1 MVRTFLLLGSNQ
13 GQRAE
18 LLTRAVAEIHQRVGK
33 VTGRSSVYETAA
45 WGKEDQSPF
54 LNQVVEIQTNLMPDQ
69 LLLITQTIEKSLGRV
84 RETHWG
90 PRLIDIDIL
99 FYGDHLVNLPNLTI
113 PHPAIAAR
121 RFTLVPM
128 HELDANWVHP
138 VFKETIAELL
148 DRCEDN
154 LEVRKLDGGIRD

>member
-13 GQRAE
+13 GQRLE
-18 LLTRAVAEIHQRVGK
+18 LLSRAVAEIQQRAGK
-33 VTGRSSVYETAA
+33 VTAKSSIYETAA

-54 LNQVVEIQTNLMPDQ
+54 LNQVVEIQTRLMPDQ
-69 LLLITQTIEKSLGRV
+69 LLQVTQSIEKSLGRI

-99 FYGDHLVNLPNLTI
+99 FYGDHLINLPDLTI

-128 HELDANWVHP
+128 NEVDATWVHP
-138 VFKETIAELL
+138 VSHETMADLL
-148 DRCEDN
+148 ARCEDN
-154 LEVRKLDGGIRD
+154 LEVKKLG

>member
-13 GQRAE
+13 GQRLE
-18 LLTRAVAEIHQRVGK
+18 LLTRAVAEIQQRAGK
-33 VTGRSSVYETAA
+33 VTAKSSIYETAA

-54 LNQVVEIQTNLMPDQ
+54 LNQVVEIQTRLMPDQ
-69 LLLITQTIEKSLGRV
+69 LLQVTQSIEKSLGRI

-99 FYGDHLVNLPNLTI
+99 FYGDHLINLPDLTI

-128 HELDANWVHP
+128 NEVDATWIHP
-138 VFKETIAELL
+138 VSQETMAELL
-148 DRCEDN
+148 ARCEDN
-154 LEVRKLDGGIRD
+154 LEVKKLG